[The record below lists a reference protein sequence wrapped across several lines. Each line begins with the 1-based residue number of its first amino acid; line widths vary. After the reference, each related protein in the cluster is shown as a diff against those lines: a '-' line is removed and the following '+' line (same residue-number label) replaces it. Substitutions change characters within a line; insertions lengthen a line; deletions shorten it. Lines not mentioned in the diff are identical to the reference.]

1 MKEKFIQTNKQTN
14 KGDSPVNFLC
24 SNNRW
29 GVASGLKG
37 ESSQNL
43 SSMTSIT
50 LTYPFR
56 EIEFTEGR
64 IQQVLSFTDKGL
76 QIKTRNLQSVKKS
89 IYQLQGIV
97 TKWYSR
103 SLKADSR
110 GRISYPAA
118 LNFARK
124 PED

>member
-1 MKEKFIQTNKQTN
+1 
-14 KGDSPVNFLC
+14 
-24 SNNRW
+24 
-29 GVASGLKG
+29 
-37 ESSQNL
+37 
-43 SSMTSIT
+43 MTSIA
-50 LTYPFR
+50 LTYPLR
-56 EIEFTEGR
+56 EIEFTEGG

-76 QIKTRNLQSVKKS
+76 QIETHNLQSIKKS
-89 IYQLQGIV
+89 DYQLQGKV
-97 TKWYSR
+97 TKWCSR